1 MSNRWYRATDNFKLY
16 LKRHLKKKIQNSEL
30 LPATLNSDFA
40 TRLGATMAGTLLLH
54 VLDCTKT

>member
-1 MSNRWYRATDNFKLY
+1 MSNHWYRATDY
-16 LKRHLKKKIQNSEL
+16 LKRHLKKKKIQNSEL